1 MKVGF
6 ERTMM
11 FIAAVL
17 LASIPV
23 HAQGTAVNAQ
33 YTGSAVPLDGNLGAV
48 WNTATAYPIANAY
61 GTTNYN
67 APTAACNAQPTLRAL
82 WDGAKLYVMV
92 SVADPNVVGGS
103 TFNGAAVEFWVD
115 HFNDKVQK
123 FEEDDGMFDI
133 SAPNV
138 STGAVGVS
146 ANGTNAGDNIYPN
159 LTDRYLAG
167 YKSALQ
173 KDGGGNV
180 IGYNVEFAW
189 YIGDHVSAIGNH
201 ASLNGSTIGFDSTV
215 YVADNGTSTTRTC
228 RMMLSPSTADRTTNN
243 NQPWGTITLTGYN
256 ASTSAPMAVDTFLLN
271 TNIGAAT
278 QATFGN
284 LLPPVTNKATWAA
297 ASPAIWTDLTA
308 LNTALTAARTA
319 QTSTTQSTID
329 NATTALDA
337 ALKGLKRNGPYP
349 NGGGP
354 YPDPYDLPN
363 VNYLND
369 PFTFMDGTKVKSR
382 ADWDRRRQEI
392 KSIAQYYEFG
402 WVPPAPAV
410 LTATSSGSGVTKTIA
425 MNIVANNGNVWTNAN
440 GAKLT
445 LPTGTTVNGKTAPW
459 PVIVSIDLAGTPGT
473 PPAAYLAA
481 GYAVLDIGYTMW
493 ANDGPTPS
501 GAINTLYP
509 FDINAGHD
517 YGSLMGWAW
526 GASRAVDAV
535 QYLLGH
541 DATYTVVNGTGQTV
555 PMIDMN
561 KLSVI
566 GFSRCGKA
574 ALAAGFLDDR
584 FKVTAPGGSGNGGA
598 APYRYAADNN
608 SPNGPKNSPGHVY
621 WWSNGAGAGGE
632 AMGDHIRHN
641 TWNVNEMAR
650 SFLNDQDPRTVQPRM
665 YRQYSWGYGTRLPFD
680 HHMEIAAIAPRAV
693 LLDESSDDYAD
704 EAEGDAVGW
713 EGALPVFKYLGVQQ
727 NLALDTYMEVNNPAY
742 HSLKTPQASNFISFL
757 DFQLYGIPLPT
768 TVPTG
773 DNAFVLPANAVPT
786 NAKLYTDFFLTGAA
800 DHTSIYDKYYGGLS
814 TMMPWLTSVPHANLL
829 TGLTESAGAIS
840 PAFSSGTTSYSSAV
854 PSATTSTTITPTA
867 EDPNATI
874 TVNGTPVASGTASP
888 SIPLTAGANTINIA
902 VTSVDGVT
910 LTYQDIITPGGYNT
924 TTALSSSNLNSNL
937 NASVTF
943 TAMVTSTTGPTSPT
957 GTVAFMDGANLLGT
971 GTLSSTSA
979 TVSKATYTTSALT
992 AGTHSITA
1000 TYAANGGFNASNA
1013 TAISQVVTAPA
1024 IQTSYSPATL
1034 SITSGSSGTSTL
1046 TVTPVGGF
1054 TGTVNITC
1062 GTILPAH
1069 MSCSFSTG
1077 TLTFTASSGP
1087 QTSTVTIGTTN
1098 TSALIAPARPGSRTT
1113 GSMELALLGFPVLGW
1128 VAIRMRKQGKR
1139 IVPVL
1144 GILMIVSLGMLAAV
1158 TGCGGNGNSGKTV
1171 SGSYSVPVNVTVN
1184 GVTTNAP
1191 LNVTVQ

>member
-1 MKVGF
+1 MRAVPRFMKLQF
-6 ERTMM
+6 EWVML
-11 FIAAVL
+11 FVAAFL
-17 LASIPV
+17 LASV
-23 HAQGTAVNAQ
+23 SAQAQGTAVNAQ
-33 YTGSAVPLDGNLGAV
+33 YTGTAVPMDGNLGTV
-48 WNTATAYPIANAY
+48 WNQATAYPIANAY

-92 SVADPNVVGGS
+92 SVADPNVVGGVAS
-103 TFNGAAVEFWVD
+103 NGAAVEFWID

-159 LTDRYLAG
+159 LTDRYLAA

-173 KDGGGNV
+173 KDAGGNV
-180 IGYNVEFAW
+180 TGYNVEFSW
-189 YIGDHVSAIGNH
+189 YIGDHVSALGNH
-201 ASLNGSTIGFDSTV
+201 ASLNGSTIGFDTTV
-215 YVADNGTSTTRTC
+215 YVADNGSSTARTC
-228 RMMLSPSTADRTTNN
+228 RIMLSPSTADRTTNN
-243 NQPWGTITLTGYN
+243 NQPWGTITLTGYT
-256 ASTSAPMAVDTFLLN
+256 AGTSPAMALDTFMLN
-271 TNIGAAT
+271 TNIGAANK
-278 QATFGN
+278 AAFGN
-284 LLPPVTNKATWAA
+284 VLPPVTNKATWAA
-297 ASPAIWTDLTA
+297 AYPNIWTDLTA
-308 LNTALTAARTA
+308 LNTALTAAQTA
-319 QTSTTQSTID
+319 QSATDQNTID
-329 NATTALDA
+329 NATIALDA
-337 ALKGLKRNGPYP
+337 AIKGLKRKGPYP

-354 YPDPYDLPN
+354 YPDPYDLPS

-402 WVPPAPAV
+402 WVPPTPLV
-410 LTATSSGSGVTKTIA
+410 TATSTGTTTRTIA
-425 MNIVANNGNVWTNAN
+425 MNLAANNGNTWSNTNA
-440 GAKLT
+440 AKLT
-445 LPTGTTVNGKTAPW
+445 LPTGVGVNNKTAPW
-459 PVIVSIDLAGTPGT
+459 PLIVSIDLAGTPGT
-473 PPAAYLAA
+473 APTAYLAA

-493 ANDGPTPS
+493 ANDGPAPS
-501 GAINTLYP
+501 GAMNTLYP
-509 FDINAGHD
+509 FDINSGHD

-526 GASRAVDAV
+526 GASRALDAV
-535 QYLLGH
+535 QYLLANDPNYAGL
-541 DATYTVVNGTGQTV
+541 
-555 PMIDMN
+555 IDMN
-561 KLSVI
+561 KVSVI

-574 ALAAGFLDDR
+574 ALVAGFLDDR

-621 WWSNGAGAGGE
+621 WWSNGAGNGGE

-680 HHMEIAAIAPRAV
+680 HHLEIAAIAPRAV

-727 NLALDTYMEVNNPAY
+727 NLAIDTYMEVNNPAY

-757 DFQLYGIPLPT
+757 DYQLYGVPLPT
-768 TVPTG
+768 VVPTG

-786 NAKLYTDFFLTGAA
+786 NTKLYTDFFLTGAA

-840 PAFSSGTTSYSSAV
+840 PAFTSATTSYSSAV
-854 PSATTSTTITPTA
+854 PSSTTSTTVTPTA

-874 TVNGTPVASGTASP
+874 TVNGVPVASGKASQ
-888 SIPLTAGANTINIA
+888 SIPLVAGANTINIT
-902 VTSVDGVT
+902 VTSVDGVA
-910 LTYQDIITPGGYNT
+910 LTYQDIVTPGGYNT
-924 TTALSSSNLNSNL
+924 TTTLASSNLNSNL

-943 TAMVTSTTGPTSPT
+943 TATVTSTTGPTSPA
-957 GTVAFMDGANLLGT
+957 GTVTFMDGATTLGT
-971 GTLSSTSA
+971 GTLTSSSS

-1000 TYAANGGFNASNA
+1000 TYAPTANSGFNTSSA

-1024 IQTSYSPATL
+1024 IQSAWSPSTL

-1046 TVTPVGGF
+1046 TITPVGGF

-1069 MSCSFSTG
+1069 MSCSLSTG
-1077 TLTFTASSGP
+1077 ALTFTASSGA
-1087 QTSTVTIGTTN
+1087 QTTTITIGTTN
-1098 TSALIAPARPGSRTT
+1098 TSALIAPARPGSRIT
-1113 GSMELALLGFPVLGW
+1113 GSIELALLGFPVVGFFA
-1128 VAIRMRKQGKR
+1128 VRVRKHGKR
-1139 IVPVL
+1139 SLPILGVL
-1144 GILMIVSLGMLAAV
+1144 TIVSLGMLAAV
-1158 TGCGGNGNSGKTV
+1158 TGCGGNGGGKTV
-1171 SGSYSVPVNVTVN
+1171 SGSYSVPVNVTAN
-1184 GVTTNAP
+1184 GSTNNVP